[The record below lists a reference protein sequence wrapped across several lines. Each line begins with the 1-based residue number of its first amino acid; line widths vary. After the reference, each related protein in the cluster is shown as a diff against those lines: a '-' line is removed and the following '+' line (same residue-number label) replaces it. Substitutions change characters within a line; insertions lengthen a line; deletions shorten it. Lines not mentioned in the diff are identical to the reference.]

1 MHSDRLKVI
10 ESCIK
15 SLYIRF
21 RKKIPDDGILQTE
34 IKLALRD
41 LRDIP
46 GDELKDAFAIAYRKH
61 DKDRPPYTKE
71 VLAHWKSSK
80 SSFISNLNSCGR
92 CASGLLSTLKEFP
105 HPKDKERT
113 YMKSFTFRCRCGA
126 GNKMSQEFTVWD
138 NQPGY
143 QIA

>member
-1 MHSDRLKVI
+1 MHSDRMKVI

-15 SLYIRF
+15 SLYVRF

-34 IKLALRD
+34 IKLAFRD
-41 LRDIP
+41 LREIP
-46 GDELKDAFAIAYRKH
+46 DDELKEAFSIAYRKH

-71 VLAHWKSSK
+71 VLAHWKASK
-80 SSFISNLNSCGR
+80 CSVIYNLNSCGK
-92 CASGLLSTLKEFP
+92 CASGLISTLRKTE
-105 HPKDKERT
+105 HPTDKTKT
-113 YMKSFTFRCRCGA
+113 YMKSFTFRCDCGS
-126 GNKMSQEFTVWD
+126 GNKMSQEFLVWD